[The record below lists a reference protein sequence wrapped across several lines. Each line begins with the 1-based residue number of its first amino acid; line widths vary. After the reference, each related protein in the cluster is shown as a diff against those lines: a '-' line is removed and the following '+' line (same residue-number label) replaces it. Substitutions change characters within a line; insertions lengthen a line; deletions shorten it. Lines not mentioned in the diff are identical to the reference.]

1 MASQNFFLNL
11 KPKTPA
17 AARTFRMRWTEYLR
31 HATQLGFA
39 AFILYTSVA
48 HGTAETDATT
58 ASIDALCPF
67 GGLETVWRWLVTGG
81 QYVSKTHLS
90 NLVLGLGLL
99 IGVLVS
105 GGAFCGWVCPFGA
118 MQDLMTWIRGKLRI
132 QEIRVPEKLDRI
144 LRYGRFVVLAFVL
157 IQTITLVKL
166 WFADWDPYR
175 TLFGLGWLF
184 EFNLAT
190 SWGAY
195 AVVIVIIVASLF
207 VERAWCR
214 YACPL
219 GGAISLLGNLSF
231 LRIRRNGEACK
242 GCNIC
247 EKPCPVKLPVATATT
262 ISSDCIGCLACV
274 EACPRHGA
282 LEVKLAPTW
291 LDKIRGLFKRNHAT
305 RQAQEI

>member
-1 MASQNFFLNL
+1 MAAQGLFLDV

-17 AARTFRMRWTEYLR
+17 TARRFRMQWTDR
-31 HATQLGFA
+31 VRRATQLGFA
-39 AFILYTSVA
+39 AFIVYTSVV
-48 HGTAETDATT
+48 HNTAQTDGAT

-67 GGLETVWRWLVTGG
+67 GGLETLWRWIVTGG

-99 IGVLVS
+99 IGVLIA

-118 MQDLMTWIRGKLRI
+118 LQDALNWVRAKLHIREI
-132 QEIRVPEKLDRI
+132 QVPAKLDRV
-144 LRYGRFVVLAFVL
+144 LRYGRYVVLAMVV

-175 TLFGLGWLF
+175 TIFGLGWLF
-184 EFNLAT
+184 EFNLAEA
-190 SWGAY
+190 WLAY
-195 AVVIVIIVASLF
+195 AVAIVVIVASLF

-219 GGAISLLGNLSF
+219 GGAISLLGKLSL
-231 LRIRRNGEACK
+231 LRIRRAGDECK
-242 GCNIC
+242 SCNIC
-247 EKPCPVKLPVATATT
+247 ERPCPVKLPVATANT

-274 EACPRHGA
+274 QTCPRPGA
-282 LEVKLAPTW
+282 LEVQLAPTW
-291 LDKIRGLFKRNHAT
+291 LDGIRNLWKRA
-305 RQAQEI
+305 RA